1 MRNLKGRVGPAIES
15 LASQFERF
23 SKGVN
28 ELGVEVIKG

>member
-1 MRNLKGRVGPAIES
+1 MRKLKDRVGPAIEP

-23 SKGVN
+23 SEGVN